1 MGERIKNSFLVA
13 LFSFGCG
20 LMLAIFPFINS
31 PTNLVFSI
39 LALIIG
45 IFFFKR
51 FPGIGIRIVFIVLS
65 LLFFLLVTVIIT
77 MVIYA
82 KQNPAGA

>member
-1 MGERIKNSFLVA
+1 
-13 LFSFGCG
+13 
-20 LMLAIFPFINS
+20 MLAIFPFINS
-31 PTNLVFSI
+31 PTNLIFSI

-65 LLFFLLVTVIIT
+65 LLFFFIVTVIIT

-82 KQNPAGA
+82 RTNPVPA